1 MKTPLV
7 IAGLFA
13 LTTISC
19 VSTKK
24 FKTLDKSYKD
34 ELSKVTACDE
44 QVKSLTA
51 QLNELNI
58 KNKALLDQLETSK
71 KSSSQVLSALEDMSV
86 VTGKQAESMKQSLK
100 TLAERDAY
108 IKDLHSAIQRK
119 DSLNLAL
126 VMNLKGSLSDIND
139 QDVNIKVE
147 KGVVYIEL
155 SDKLLF
161 SSGQYNVTPN
171 AKVILGKIAKILNAH
186 LDLDVMVEG
195 HTDSLAYKN
204 NLLVDN
210 WDLSVKRATSVVRV
224 LEKDYKI
231 NPVRITAA
239 GRGSNLPLVSN
250 ATAEGRAKNRRTRII
265 ILPQLDQ
272 FFKLLINKN

>member
-71 KSSSQVLSALEDMSV
+71 KSSSQVSSALEDMSV

-147 KGVVYIEL
+147 KGVV
-155 SDKLLF
+155 
-161 SSGQYNVTPN
+161 
-171 AKVILGKIAKILNAH
+171 
-186 LDLDVMVEG
+186 
-195 HTDSLAYKN
+195 
-204 NLLVDN
+204 
-210 WDLSVKRATSVVRV
+210 
-224 LEKDYKI
+224 
-231 NPVRITAA
+231 
-239 GRGSNLPLVSN
+239 
-250 ATAEGRAKNRRTRII
+250 
-265 ILPQLDQ
+265 
-272 FFKLLINKN
+272 